1 MTYDMIRLLV
11 IAAVALVAYNVL
23 FKNGGLVKN
32 QGTLNLMP
40 QIQTTHP
47 AHQATQ
53 PQPHQAPHTH
63 SQVDDVYKNNPNVL
77 PHPQMSNQ
85 QGPAGID
92 TGAGIGS
99 NLQAF
104 GQLDCFPRDQLVA
117 QDLLPTEGGFAE
129 SNPTV
134 QGHLMNRNL
143 FESGHH
149 AGLNTQSSTMKIAN
163 LQLRSD
169 PTIPRV
175 PTGPWQQSTCEP
187 DLNRRAFEIG
197 MA

>member
-1 MTYDMIRLLV
+1 MIRLLV

-23 FKNGGLVKN
+23 FKSGGLVKN
-32 QGTLNLMP
+32 QGVLNVMP
-40 QIQTTHP
+40 VPQVSEHHP
-47 AHQATQ
+47 PVQSSKVVS
-53 PQPHQAPHTH
+53 H
-63 SQVDDVYKNNPNVL
+63 SQLDDVYKNNPNVL

-85 QGPAGID
+85 QGPAGLD
-92 TGAGIGS
+92 TS
-99 NLQAF
+99 SQAF
-104 GQLDCFPRDQLVA
+104 SQLDSFPRDQLVA
-117 QDLLPTEGGFAE
+117 QDLLPTEGGFHE

-134 QGHLMNRNL
+134 QGHLMHRNL

-175 PTGPWQQSTCEP
+175 AVGPWQQSTCEP